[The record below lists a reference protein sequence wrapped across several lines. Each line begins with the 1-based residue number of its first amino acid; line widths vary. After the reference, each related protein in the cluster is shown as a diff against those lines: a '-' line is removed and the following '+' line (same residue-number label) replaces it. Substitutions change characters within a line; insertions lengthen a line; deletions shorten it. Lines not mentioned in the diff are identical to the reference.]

1 MIQWADGLSDVEE
14 PGDFVVRSDARHG
27 KPDNTDMRTIKTAT
41 LTLEPQVAAHAE
53 AMFAVLSD
61 PAIYE
66 FENAPPSSLEWLRT
80 RFTKLETRQS
90 ADGQE
95 QWLNWV
101 IRLPSHELIGYVQAT
116 VRNDGSALIAYELGS
131 VFWGR
136 GLGREAVSAMIS
148 ELVSQYDTRELW
160 AVLKRANYR
169 SMRLLTRLGFTLAT
183 TAQHVEM
190 DAESDEAVMH
200 LAIAAFT
207 APT

>member
-1 MIQWADGLSDVEE
+1 
-14 PGDFVVRSDARHG
+14 
-27 KPDNTDMRTIKTAT
+27 MRTIETTT
-41 LTLEPQVAAHAE
+41 LTLEPQFATHAD

-66 FENAPPSSLEWLRT
+66 FENAAPESLEWLRT

-116 VRNDGSALIAYELGS
+116 VRADGSALIAYELGS
-131 VFWGR
+131 AFWGR
-136 GLGREAVSAMIS
+136 GLAHQAVSAMIS
-148 ELVSQYDTRELW
+148 ELESQYDTRELW

-169 SMRLLTRLGFTLAT
+169 SIRLLTRLGFTLAT
-183 TAQHVEM
+183 PVQHVEL
-190 DAESDEAVMH
+190 DAAPDECVMRRFSFAV
-200 LAIAAFT
+200 AALC
-207 APT
+207 